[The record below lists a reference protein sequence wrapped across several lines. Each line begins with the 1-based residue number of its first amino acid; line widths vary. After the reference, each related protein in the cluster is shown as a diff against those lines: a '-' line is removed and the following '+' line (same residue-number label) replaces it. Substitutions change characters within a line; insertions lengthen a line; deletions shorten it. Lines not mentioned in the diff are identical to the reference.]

1 MWEVEA
7 GKFRYWGVGCSID
20 GFEGRRVGCRVSG
33 EKGRVQSTVVS
44 PVCRAMECEDLF
56 DISEQITPMLTV
68 TNVSA

>member
-33 EKGRVQSTVVS
+33 EKRSGAINSCIAGLSSYGVRR
-44 PVCRAMECEDLF
+44 PF
-56 DISEQITPMLTV
+56 LT
-68 TNVSA
+68 SRSK